1 MAPST
6 LRRTFSGT
14 TSKMKFVRSCEIIP
28 IACEY
33 EVVKKQ
39 GDSTYMRV
47 CMTGQRVCILRSV
60 ITVEQGHNVAQ
71 ITEVAHRWMRA
82 FLFLG
87 R

>member
-1 MAPST
+1 MTPST
-6 LRRTFSGT
+6 LRRTFSGP
-14 TSKMKFVRSCEIIP
+14 TSKMKLVRSCEIIP

-33 EVVKKQ
+33 EAVKKQ

-47 CMTGQRVCILRSV
+47 RMTGQRVCILRSA
-60 ITVEQGHNVAQ
+60 ITVEQGRNVAE
-71 ITEVAHRWMRA
+71 ITGAAHCSMRA